1 MSTDM
6 CVPCAD
12 GVVNIR
18 VGALIAKDGK
28 ILMVESCRRY
38 LYSVGGRIKVGETAK
53 EAVVREVFE
62 ETGVL
67 LP

>member
-1 MSTDM
+1 MFYSGVSTDL

-28 ILMVESCRRY
+28 ILMVESCRGY
-38 LYSVGGRIKVGETAK
+38 LFCRRKNQGGGDGRGGCCKRG
-53 EAVVREVFE
+53 
-62 ETGVL
+62 L
-67 LP
+67 

>member
-1 MSTDM
+1 MFYSGVSTDL

-28 ILMVESCRRY
+28 ILMVESCRGY
-38 LYSVGGRIKVGETAK
+38 LYSVGGRIKVGGDGRGGCCK
-53 EAVVREVFE
+53 R
-62 ETGVL
+62 GL
-67 LP
+67 

>member
-1 MSTDM
+1 M

-28 ILMVESCRRY
+28 ILMVESCRGY
-38 LYSVGGRIKVGETAK
+38 LFCRRKNQGGGDGRGGCCKRG
-53 EAVVREVFE
+53 
-62 ETGVL
+62 L
-67 LP
+67 